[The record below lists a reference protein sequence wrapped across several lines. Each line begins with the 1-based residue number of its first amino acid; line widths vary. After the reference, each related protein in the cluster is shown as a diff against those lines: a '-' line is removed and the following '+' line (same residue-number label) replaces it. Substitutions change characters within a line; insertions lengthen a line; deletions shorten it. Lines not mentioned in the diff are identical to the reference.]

1 MIDSRGLEVFIYM
14 KKKKL
19 TGLLLGF
26 VLSVSMSATAFAAP
40 AVTDKTVNTE
50 PIIILHTNDVHCGI
64 DDSIGYAGLAAYKAE
79 MEAQYGAD
87 RVTLV
92 DAGDA
97 IQGGAI
103 GTLSDGA
110 FLVDIM
116 NQLGYDIAI
125 PGNHEFDYGTENFLE
140 LAQER
145 ADYPYLSCNFLDL
158 RTGASVLPSYQIL
171 DYDGVQVA
179 YVGISTPESLSKTTP
194 AYFQDE
200 NGNFIYGFC
209 QGADGELLYTAV
221 QTAVNAA
228 KAEGADYV
236 VAVGH
241 LGNEGSTP
249 EYTSEAVISHTTGID
264 VFIDGHSHETY
275 ESTVANA
282 AGEDVLLAQTGTRLA
297 AIGKVVIDPATGKIS
312 TALVTDYTEKDP
324 VTDVF
329 IQALEEGFSDILNQV
344 VATSEVTLTTNDP
357 ATGERRIRNGE
368 TNLGDLVADAYRVVM
383 DADIG
388 MVNGGGIRADIET
401 GDVTYEDIINVHP
414 YGNEMCVVE
423 ATGQEILDA
432 LELGAMNYPF
442 EDGGFQ
448 HVSGLTYSINVSVP
462 SSVVLD
468 DTGAFVSVNG
478 AYRVTDVMV
487 NGEPLDLNKTY
498 TVASHNYMIK
508 EGGSGFN
515 MFMDNTLIQ
524 DCTMLDNQLLIDYIT
539 DYLGSTIGSGYE
551 NPYGE
556 GRIQII
562 NSAETQAAA

>member
-1 MIDSRGLEVFIYM
+1 M
-14 KKKKL
+14 KKRKL
-19 TGLLLGF
+19 TGLVLSF
-26 VLSVSMSATAFAAP
+26 VLSISMSATALAAP
-40 AVTDKTVNTE
+40 AVTDETADTE
-50 PIIILHTNDVHCGI
+50 PIAILHTNDVHCGL

-79 MEAQYGAD
+79 MEAQYGVD

-116 NQLGYDIAI
+116 NQLGYDIAV

-140 LAQER
+140 LARER
-145 ADYPYLSCNFLDL
+145 ADYTYLSCNFVDL
-158 RTGASVLPSYQIL
+158 RTGASVLPPYRVL

-179 YVGISTPESLSKTTP
+179 YVGIATPESLTKTTP

-209 QGADGELLYTAV
+209 QSADGALLYTAV

-228 KAEGADYV
+228 RAEGADYV

-241 LGNEGSTP
+241 LGNSGITP
-249 EYTSEAVISHTTGID
+249 QYTSEAVISHTTGID
-264 VFIDGHSHETY
+264 VFIDGHSHEDY
-275 ESTVANA
+275 ERTVRNA
-282 AGEDVLLAQTGTRLA
+282 SGEDVLLAQTGTKLA
-297 AIGKVVIDPATGKIS
+297 AIGKVVIDPSTGEIS
-312 TALVTDYTEKDP
+312 SELVTDYAQKDP
-324 VTDVF
+324 VTEVF
-329 IQALEEGFSDILNQV
+329 LQALEEGFSDILNQV
-344 VATSEVTLTTNDP
+344 VATSEVTLTTSDP

-383 DADIG
+383 GADIG
-388 MVNGGGIRADIET
+388 MVNGGGIRADIEP

-432 LELGAMNYPF
+432 LELGVMNYPL

-448 HVSGLTYSINVSVP
+448 HVSGLIFSIDVSIS
-462 SSVVLD
+462 SSVALD
-468 DTGAFVSVNG
+468 ETGAFAGVTG

-487 NGEPLDLNKTY
+487 NGEPLDLNRIY

-515 MFMDNTLIQ
+515 MFMGNTLIQ

-539 DYLGSTIGSGYE
+539 DYLGGTIGSGYE

-556 GRIQII
+556 GRIRVI
-562 NSAETQAAA
+562 NSAQAQAAA